1 MNEKLD
7 EFGNK
12 VEFTTS
18 DVKEGLQE
26 ASKDLE
32 EGFEESA
39 GYAKRKFN
47 RADLEEKAETGG
59 RKIGKGARSFLE
71 FAGDS
76 IGLMLLK
83 NNGDR
88 DLAYKIIKGGRDFG
102 QTAEDLLG
110 KAIKGGG
117 KVAGAASEK
126 VDVDQLR
133 QKAGEVVDSVTQ
145 KVKDS
150 DLLDKVNVEGM
161 KTKVEDMFQNVTEK
175 VAQSKDKFKNDPA
188 MQEQKKADLEAK
200 IEAFEKLY
208 EEETIQKEL
217 HPGEIYRPEE
227 FKK

>member
-1 MNEKLD
+1 MNEKID

-12 VEFTTS
+12 VEFTTTE
-18 DVKEGLQE
+18 VKDGLLE
-26 ASKDLE
+26 ASRDLE
-32 EGFEESA
+32 DGFEAAAQS
-39 GYAKRKFN
+39 AKRKSG
-47 RADLEEKAETGG
+47 RAHLEEKAESGG
-59 RKIGKGARSFLE
+59 KKIGQGARRILE

-76 IGLMLLK
+76 IGLLLLK

-126 VDVDQLR
+126 VDVETLR
-133 QKAGEVVDSVTQ
+133 QKAGEVVDTVKE
-145 KVKDS
+145 KVKES

-161 KTKVEDMFQNVTEK
+161 KTKVEDMFQNVTDK
-175 VAQSKDKFKNDPA
+175 VAQGKEKFKSDPA
-188 MQEQKKADLEAK
+188 MQEKKKADLEAK

-208 EEETIQKEL
+208 EEETIREEL
-217 HPGEIYRPEE
+217 HPGDLYKPEE